1 MKTVYGPVPSW
12 RFGRS
17 LGIDPVCRFR
27 EKVCSFDCIY
37 CQLGKT
43 KHKIIR
49 RRKFIEA
56 SKVEKDLKEALKK
69 AKADIITISGSSEPT
84 LASNL
89 GEIIKRIR
97 KTSSLPIAILTN
109 ASLFYVKE
117 VRKEL
122 SGLDVV
128 AAKLDAP
135 NAEVF
140 KKMNRPHKSIT
151 FRRLVEGIMKFR
163 KEYKGKLALQMMF
176 TKENADY
183 AKEMAK
189 IAEKI
194 KPDEIQLNTPL
205 RPSPVKPLSR
215 LEMKKIKKEFR
226 KFNVISVYD
235 AKKVKAKPLDL
246 HETRKRRP
254 EKR

>member
-17 LGIDPVCRFR
+17 LGIDPVCRLK
-27 EKVCSFDCIY
+27 EKVCSYDCIY

-43 KHKIIR
+43 KHRIIR

-56 SKVEKDLKEALKK
+56 SRVENDLKQALKK

-89 GEIIKRIR
+89 DEIIKRIR
-97 KTSSLPIAILTN
+97 KNSSLPVAILTN
-109 ASLFYVKE
+109 ASLFSIKE

-122 SGLDVV
+122 SGLDIV

-135 NAEVF
+135 NEELF
-140 KKMNRPHKSIT
+140 EKINHPHKNVT
-151 FRRLVEGIMKFR
+151 FKRLIGGIKKFR

-176 TKENADY
+176 TKYNKGY
-183 AKEMAK
+183 AKQMAE
-189 IAEKI
+189 IAKKI
-194 KPDEIQLNTPL
+194 KPDEIQINTPL
-205 RPSPVKPLSR
+205 RPSSVKPLSR
-215 LEMKKIKKEFR
+215 SEMEKIKKEFR
-226 KFNVISVYD
+226 GFNVVSVYD
-235 AKKVKAKPLDL
+235 ARKVRAKALDL
-246 HETRKRRP
+246 HETEARRP
-254 EKR
+254 EK

>member
-17 LGIDPVCRFR
+17 LGIDPVCRLK
-27 EKVCSFDCIY
+27 EKVCSYDCIY

-43 KHKIIR
+43 RHKIIR
-49 RRKFIEA
+49 RRKFIDA
-56 SKVEKDLKEALKK
+56 SKVEKDLKQALKN

-97 KTSSLPIAILTN
+97 KASDLPVAILTN
-109 ASLFYVKE
+109 ASLFHIKE

-122 SGLDVV
+122 SGLDIV

-135 NAEVF
+135 DAELF
-140 KKMNRPHKSIT
+140 RKINYPHKSIT
-151 FRRLVEGIMKFR
+151 FRRLFNGIMKFR

-176 TKENADY
+176 TKHNAGH
-183 AKEMAK
+183 AKQMAE
-189 IAEKI
+189 IARKI

-215 LEMKKIKKEFR
+215 PEMEKIKKEFR
-226 KFNVISVYD
+226 GLNVVSVYD
-235 AKKVKAKPLDL
+235 ARKVEVLVLDL
-246 HETRKRRP
+246 HETEARRP
-254 EKR
+254 EK

>member
-12 RFGRS
+12 RFGRP
-17 LGIDPVCRFR
+17 LGIDPVCRFK

-37 CQLGKT
+37 CQLGRT

-56 SKVEKDLKEALKK
+56 SRIEKDLKEALKK

-89 GEIIKRIR
+89 GEIIRKIR
-97 KTSSLPIAILTN
+97 KTSDLPIAILTN
-109 ASLFYVKE
+109 ASLFYMKE

-135 NAEVF
+135 NAEIF
-140 KKMNRPHKSIT
+140 KKMNRPYKSIR
-151 FRRLVEGIMKFR
+151 FKGLVNGIMKFR
-163 KEYKGKLALQMMF
+163 KEYTGKLALQMMF
-176 TKENADY
+176 TKENASY

-194 KPDEIQLNTPL
+194 KPDEVQLNTPL
-205 RPSPVKPLSR
+205 RPSPVKPLSPS
-215 LEMKKIKKEFR
+215 EMKKIKKEFR
-226 KFNVISVYD
+226 GFSVVSVYD
-235 AKKVKAKPLDL
+235 AKKVRAKALDL
-246 HETRKRRP
+246 HEVRKRRP